1 MWAHSASCD
10 RAHTLQLHMP
20 DRRSPERIAP
30 DPCDKCGA
38 RNVQIVVRTQY
49 VLYARCPVCGHLWSI
64 EKPGQPQPGY

>member
-1 MWAHSASCD
+1 
-10 RAHTLQLHMP
+10 MP